1 MPRLLLGV
9 RGSSA
14 CLKTG
19 SRRRL
24 AQNLALWV
32 FGEVV
37 RSMRLPAY
45 QDFHRVRRFLALL
58 DSQGR
63 FPQRLG
69 DV

>member
-9 RGSSA
+9 RDSSA

-24 AQNLALWV
+24 PQNLALWV

-37 RSMRLPAY
+37 RSKLLPAY
-45 QDFHRVRRFLALL
+45 QDFHRARRFLALL
-58 DSQGR
+58 DNRGR
-63 FPQRLG
+63 FHQRLG